1 MNEREIFLA
10 ALDIVDLAARREFL
24 DRACQDNRSLRDS
37 VEALFRSHESTESF
51 LQTPLVEHLPEV
63 PAVIASAGSEG
74 ARPTDE
80 TVRLSPEQMD
90 ADDSEDVGLTLGFLL
105 PSTRP
110 GSLGQLAHYEIL
122 EVLGQGAFGTV
133 LKGFDE
139 KLHRMVAIKIM
150 STELASTSPAR
161 KRFLREARSAA
172 AIRHD
177 NVVAIYAVEEKP
189 LPYLVMEYIPGQ
201 TLQQLLDA
209 SGPLDQTVI
218 LKLGQ
223 QIADGLA
230 AAHIQG
236 LVHRDIKPANI
247 LLEDGVHMKV
257 KITDFGLARAADDAT
272 LTQSGIIAGTPMYM
286 SPEQAY
292 GHPLDQRSDLFGFGS
307 VLYQMVTGRPPF
319 RAATTLAVL
328 KRVTEDTPRAIQEI
342 IPETPDWLV
351 AIIWKL
357 LAKNP
362 DERFQSTTELAELL
376 ARCRDELK
384 HNGKVTSFPNLMP
397 ATPAPATAPVTIATS
412 RPSTGS
418 RGRQFAG
425 AAIALLM
432 IVGSVV
438 LFQNWKSTRSQT
450 ELPPVSKSVASQP
463 DVKPNVPK
471 TDTHDVPA
479 AEPNPAVAIAPSETT
494 PATKTSAEST
504 APRGLPAEFAN
515 SIGMQFVIV
524 PKGKSW
530 LGGGPDRVGEKVVE
544 ITADF
549 YLGKHEVTQE
559 QWERVMGE
567 NPSFFSRTGTGMN
580 AVQNLSDADL
590 LRLPVDNVTWD
601 QCQVFIAKLNKWE
614 AEKGWIYRLP
624 TEIEWEYAC
633 RGGSMS
639 EKWDSA
645 FDYYPP
651 QPTNTLML
659 VDANFNNGT
668 PDNYI
673 GLNRPSKVGSFA
685 PNALGLHDMHGNVWE
700 WCADSDT
707 TNEGLP
713 GYSNRGGSWGSPAY
727 DCTAACRAVRIPSNL
742 SQSHGVRLARARLY
756 DAETQR
762 IVALPAEQQVEEVRK
777 ELMRRNPGF
786 NGELTHVIENGAVVA
801 LKCKSNGVRDITPL
815 RVLKQ
820 LRWLDCSG
828 VDRVGEVTDLSPLI
842 GLPLKR
848 LDCHSNKIT
857 DLTPLKGMQLTNF
870 CCTANPISDLSP
882 LRDMPLQELRCEA
895 TQVADLSPLK
905 GMRLISAIFEGTLV
919 SDLTPLKG
927 MPLHEVSIGRG
938 VTDLSPLKGAPLGS
952 VTCAGALN
960 LTDLAP
966 LEGMPLKYLNL
977 HFTGVSNLSVLK
989 GMPLEKV
996 LIPDTNVVDLGPLK
1010 DTLTLEHLHCDKS
1023 ITDLSP
1029 LKGLSLKR
1037 LVCDFQPARDA
1048 EILRSIMS
1056 LETINDQPATEFWK
1070 SFDKDASKE

>member
-10 ALDIVDLAARREFL
+10 ALDIVDPAARRECL
-24 DRACQDNRSLRDS
+24 DRACQGDRALRDS
-37 VEALFRSHESTESF
+37 IEALFRSHESTESF
-51 LQTPLVEHLPEV
+51 LQTPIVEVSAEAPVE
-63 PAVIASAGSEG
+63 IAQADSDGS
-74 ARPTDE
+74 TSVDK
-80 TVRLSPEQMD
+80 TVRLSSEQMD
-90 ADDSEDVGLTLGFLL
+90 ADDSDDAGLTLGFLSL
-105 PSTRP
+105 STRP

-122 EVLGQGAFGTV
+122 EVLGRGAFGTV

-189 LPYLVMEYIPGQ
+189 LPYLVMDYIPGQ

-223 QIADGLA
+223 QMADGLA
-230 AAHIQG
+230 AAHSQG

-247 LLEDGVHMKV
+247 LLEDGLQMKV
-257 KITDFGLARAADDAT
+257 KITDFGLARTADDAT

-292 GHPLDQRSDLFGFGS
+292 GHPLDQRSDLFGLGS

-328 KRVTEDTPRAIQEI
+328 KRVTEDTPRPIQEI

-351 AIIWKL
+351 AIISKL

-384 HNGKVTSFPNLMP
+384 HNGKVTSFPSLMP
-397 ATPAPATAPVTIATS
+397 APPAPAAAPESTATAAQV
-412 RPSTGS
+412 RGS
-418 RGRQFAG
+418 RGRQLAG
-425 AAIALLM
+425 AAVAVLV

-438 LFQNWKSTRSQT
+438 LFRNWNPTQSQT
-450 ELPPVSKSVASQP
+450 GSPSDSNSVKSQVA
-463 DVKPNVPK
+463 VKPSLKK

-479 AEPNPAVAIAPSETT
+479 NKSNPAIASSDAAQ
-494 PATKTSAEST
+494 ATKPLVEPAMH
-504 APRGLPAEFAN
+504 RGLAAEFTN
-515 SIGMQFVIV
+515 SIGMQFVVV

-530 LGGGPDRVGEKVVE
+530 LGGSKDKLGDKEVE
-544 ITADF
+544 IPADF

-559 QWERVMGE
+559 QWETVMGE
-567 NPSFFSRTGTGMN
+567 NPSYFSRTGIGKD

-590 LRLPVDNVTWD
+590 KRLPVDNVTWD
-601 QCQVFIAKLNKWE
+601 QCQVFIAKLNKSA

-633 RGGSMS
+633 RGGPTA
-639 EKWDSA
+639 EKLNSA
-645 FDYYPP
+645 FNFYLAE
-651 QPTNTLML
+651 PTNTLML
-659 VDANFNNGT
+659 AGANFNNGT
-668 PDNYI
+668 PENYI

-685 PNALGLHDMHGNVWE
+685 PNPLGLHDLHGNLWE
-700 WCADSDT
+700 WCADSDRT
-707 TNEGLP
+707 YAGDP
-713 GYSNRGGSWGSPAY
+713 GFANRGGSWGSPVDECSA
-727 DCTAACRAVRIPSNL
+727 TFRAVRIPSNV
-742 SQSHGVRLARARLY
+742 SQSHGVRLVRCPLH
-756 DAETQR
+756 DPETQR
-762 IVALPAEQQVEEVRK
+762 IAALPAEQQVEEVRK

-786 NGELTHVIENGAVVA
+786 DGELTHVIENGAVVA
-801 LKCKSNGVRDITPL
+801 LKFKSNQVRDITPL
-815 RVLKQ
+815 RVLKK

-828 VDRVGEVTDLSPLI
+828 VDRIGEVTDLSPLS

-848 LDCHSNKIT
+848 LDCHSNKVT
-857 DLTPLKGMQLTNF
+857 DLGPLKGMPLSNF
-870 CCTANPISDLSP
+870 CCSANPISDLSP
-882 LRDMPLQELRCEA
+882 LKNMPLQELRCEG
-895 TQVADLSPLK
+895 TQVVDLAPLK
-905 GMRLISAIFEGTLV
+905 GMRLISAIFEGTPV
-919 SDLTPLKG
+919 SDLTPLQG
-927 MPLHEVSIGRG
+927 MPLEEVSIGRG
-938 VTDLSPLKGAPLGS
+938 VSDLSPLKGAPLRS

-966 LEGMPLKYLNL
+966 LEGMGLKYVNL
-977 HFTGVSNLSVLK
+977 YFTGVSNLSVLK

-996 LIPDTNVVDLGPLK
+996 IVTETNVVDLQPLK
-1010 DTLTLEHLHCDKS
+1010 DTLTLEYLQCGKT

-1029 LKGLSLKR
+1029 LMGLSLKR

-1048 EILRSIMS
+1048 EILRTIKS
-1056 LETINDQPATEFWK
+1056 LEEINDQPAAEFWK
-1070 SFDKDASKE
+1070 SYDKVEPKN